1 MCKSF
6 LLIGTKPGFEK
17 DVGDSLL
24 LHEGVVKDVNLT
36 YGEFDIVAEIETDD
50 ADKLKQFV
58 DKYVKNIPYLE
69 FTKPLIVSE

>member
-24 LHEGVVKDVNLT
+24 MHEGVVKDVSLT
-36 YGEFDIVAEIETDD
+36 YGEFDIVAELETDD
-50 ADKLKQFV
+50 AAKLKKFV
-58 DKYVKNIPYLE
+58 DKHVRNIPYLE
-69 FTKPLIVSE
+69 NMKPLIVSK